1 MYEKVSGTWDSK
13 RRPRNDGDGN
23 DGNGEIVMMREK
35 GLDYRKI
42 LDEIYEEIQPE
53 LHSGKV
59 ADYIPALA
67 NEEKGQFAMSVTLK
81 DGMVYSVG
89 DAAKKFSIQSISKV
103 FTFTLAL
110 EIYSVELYR
119 RLGVE
124 PSGNPFNSLVQLE
137 YENGKP
143 RNPFIN
149 AGALAITD
157 ALVSHYG
164 DQYKTLEAVMH
175 FVRVLSGNPELSFD
189 AAVANSEMEHG
200 DRNLSLAH
208 LMKSFGNFEN
218 DVTQTVMTYFKH
230 CSITMNTEE
239 LSRAF
244 LFLAFGGN
252 DPVSGRSFISLS
264 KTKRINAV
272 MLTCG
277 HYDASGE
284 FAFHV
289 GLPAKSGVGGG
300 IAAVVPGELSI
311 AVWSPALNKYGNS
324 HAGTLALELFT
335 NKTGVSI
342 F

>member
-1 MYEKVSGTWDSK
+1 M
-13 RRPRNDGDGN
+13 
-23 DGNGEIVMMREK
+23 
-35 GLDYRKI
+35 DYQAI
-42 LDEIYEEIQPE
+42 LEEIYEEIQPE
-53 LHSGKV
+53 LKRGKV

-67 NEEKGQFAMSVTLK
+67 KVEQEQFAMTLTLEDGSVF
-81 DGMVYSVG
+81 SVG
-89 DAAKKFSIQSISKV
+89 DAKKQFSIQSISKV

-110 EIYSVELYR
+110 DIYSTELYKR
-119 RLGVE
+119 VGVE

-137 YENGKP
+137 YENGIP

-149 AGALAITD
+149 AGAIAITD
-157 ALVSHYG
+157 SLVTHYK
-164 DQYKTLEAVMH
+164 DQYKTLEVIMH
-175 FVRVLSGNPELSFD
+175 FVRELSGNAALSFD
-189 AAVANSEMEHG
+189 QEVANSEMEHG

-218 DVTQTVMTYFKH
+218 DVTNTVMTYFKH
-230 CSITMNTEE
+230 CSITMSTEE

-244 LFLAFGGN
+244 LFLAFAGK
-252 DPVSGRSFISLS
+252 DPITGREFITSS

-300 IAAVVPGELSI
+300 IAAVVPGKMSI
-311 AVWSPALNKYGNS
+311 AVWSPALNRYGNS
-324 HAGTLALELFT
+324 HAGTLALEKFT
-335 NKTGVSI
+335 TKTGVSI